1 MATTIVK
8 DAKKYEKEMDEFE
21 KNVVDFY
28 EYGKDLFLIEKNGTA
43 GGNKTAYLHT
53 LQFYCPV
60 LAHRVWKELKVG
72 LGVFNTQ
79 GVKAC
84 NKQSKTAWDH
94 CTNGWKDKQT
104 QQVMQLLHAVFMN

>member
-1 MATTIVK
+1 MAITIVEDGK
-8 DAKKYEKEMDEFE
+8 EYEKKMDEFE

-28 EYGKDLFLIEKNGTA
+28 EYGKESFLINKNGKA
-43 GGNKTAYLHT
+43 GGNETTYLHT

-60 LAHRVWKELKVG
+60 LARRVWTELKVD

-84 NKQSKTAWDH
+84 NKQSKTVWDH
-94 CTNGWKDKQT
+94 CTNGLKDKQT
-104 QQVMQLLHAVFMN
+104 QQVMQLLHAVFIS